1 MGGCN
6 HYPNCLEEYYSYL
19 INKNNKKIK
28 KYKKIIK
35 KIKKSKNQKN
45 LTIQK
50 IYSDSKSKLGK
61 ILVKKKILCNLPKND
76 IV

>member
-1 MGGCN
+1 MGGCK

-35 KIKKSKNQKN
+35 KIKKSKKSHLQKN
-45 LTIQK
+45 LF
-50 IYSDSKSKLGK
+50 
-61 ILVKKKILCNLPKND
+61 
-76 IV
+76 